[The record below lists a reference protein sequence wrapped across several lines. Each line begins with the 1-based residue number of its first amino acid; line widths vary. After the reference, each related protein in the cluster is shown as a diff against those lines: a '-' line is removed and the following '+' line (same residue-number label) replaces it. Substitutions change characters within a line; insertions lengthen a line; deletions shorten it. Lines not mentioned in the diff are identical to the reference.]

1 VDAVIEQGIADWR
14 AHLAAHDAM
23 TAADVAEL
31 ESHLRDQVD
40 SLVTA
45 GLAPDEALIVAVK
58 RMGAL
63 DDVTAEYA
71 REHSD
76 RLWKQLVVG
85 APARPATRGSGLA
98 LAIAL
103 AVGAA
108 VAVKLPWLF
117 GLTVFAPGDYYER
130 NVVLLVLPFLAAYF
144 LVRRRASRVTIAT
157 VVVPFLALVLLLNL
171 YPFDD
176 GTAGM
181 LASQT
186 EVLAI
191 IHSALVLWL
200 TIGIAHAA
208 GDWRSTRARMDFV
221 RFTGEWVIYYVLMAI
236 GGGVLAAL
244 TIGIFGAVGL
254 NATFFV
260 SDWMLPCGAAG
271 AVLVAA
277 WLVEAKKN
285 VIENIAPVLT
295 RVFAPLVT
303 LLLIASII
311 AALVQFDV
319 IDGGRDL
326 LIVFDLVLLVVL
338 GLVLYAM
345 SARDPQAPA
354 SWFDRLQLVMLIAAL
369 AVDVIVLVAMIGRIG
384 AYGASAN
391 KLASLGLNLI
401 VLVNLVGAAWLQL
414 GFVRGRTRFGVLEHW
429 QMSYVPVYFAWAAIV
444 AVVFPPVFAFA

>member
-1 VDAVIEQGIADWR
+1 
-14 AHLAAHDAM
+14 
-23 TAADVAEL
+23 
-31 ESHLRDQVD
+31 
-40 SLVTA
+40 
-45 GLAPDEALIVAVK
+45 
-58 RMGAL
+58 
-63 DDVTAEYA
+63 
-71 REHSD
+71 
-76 RLWKQLVVG
+76 
-85 APARPATRGSGLA
+85 
-98 LAIAL
+98 
-103 AVGAA
+103 
-108 VAVKLPWLF
+108 
-117 GLTVFAPGDYYER
+117 
-130 NVVLLVLPFLAAYF
+130 
-144 LVRRRASRVTIAT
+144 
-157 VVVPFLALVLLLNL
+157 
-171 YPFDD
+171 
-176 GTAGM
+176 
-181 LASQT
+181 
-186 EVLAI
+186 
-191 IHSALVLWL
+191 
-200 TIGIAHAA
+200 
-208 GDWRSTRARMDFV
+208 MDFV

-295 RVFAPLVT
+295 KVFAPLVT

-391 KLASLGLNLI
+391 QLASLGLNLI